1 MNSETALAISYFA
14 LAISAASA
22 VIEIAGRVLHFQ
34 LPGPLQF
41 PLLILSFVWPLAF
54 YAVAMYRKRLG
65 R

>member
-1 MNSETALAISYFA
+1 MSSETALIISYFA

-22 VIEIAGRVLHFQ
+22 VIEIAGRLLHFTV
-34 LPGPLQF
+34 PDPFQF